1 MSVALVH
8 RPSVARSLT
17 TRSTVTTGTRTGSV
31 GPSMKPLTRLAL
43 DSCGSP
49 GLWIETSPTS
59 PPTAASPTSTASLRI
74 QRDVAPAQLRASTKR
89 RKRDDLSP
97 GAAAAAVSENSL
109 VFAPTSRTSGLRIPA
124 GDPGPGKPHS
134 ILMRRSFAGVQPDRG
149 HLVPDHMAVRLHS
162 EPDRVGSGAIPS
174 GRRVDD
180 TAERQVP
187 VQTVRHREPRP
198 AADPPDASGDHP
210 AGIGPRTVFGSKR
223 MMATPSVHPHAAAR
237 SKSSSRPARRR
248 SVSMTVRSASADDSA
263 AATPAPPTAA
273 AIVSGRTALGAEQT
287 DRVLP
292 SRHVVV
298 FA

>member
-17 TRSTVTTGTRTGSV
+17 IRSMVTTRTTVTTGTRTGSV

-59 PPTAASPTSTASLRI
+59 PPSASPTSTASLRI
-74 QRDVAPAQLRASTKR
+74 QRDVAPAQLRASAKR

-198 AADPPDASGDHP
+198 AADPPDASGDRSGRYRTLDGLRKQADDGNAIGSP
-210 AGIGPRTVFGSKR
+210 AHGGAVEVHQSASPSAIGLHDGPFG
-223 MMATPSVHPHAAAR
+223 V
-237 SKSSSRPARRR
+237 RRR
-248 SVSMTVRSASADDSA
+248 LSGGDPGPAHGRGHRPRPNRSWC
-263 AATPAPPTAA
+263 
-273 AIVSGRTALGAEQT
+273 
-287 DRVLP
+287 
-292 SRHVVV
+292 
-298 FA
+298 